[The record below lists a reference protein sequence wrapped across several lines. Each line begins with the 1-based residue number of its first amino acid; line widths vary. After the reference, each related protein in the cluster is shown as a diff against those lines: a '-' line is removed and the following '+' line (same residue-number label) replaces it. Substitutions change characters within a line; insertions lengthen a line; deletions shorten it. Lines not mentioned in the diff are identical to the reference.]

1 MVKFIIREPTR
12 CATWA
17 SISRALS
24 RARTARHRR
33 AGFAAN
39 AREPMAAIDL
49 FADPRDYA
57 WLERLQRLVMHY
69 EPDTRPH
76 FGKSALGPDFRAA
89 LNGDGQDHLEQ

>member
-1 MVKFIIREPTR
+1 
-12 CATWA
+12 
-17 SISRALS
+17 
-24 RARTARHRR
+24 
-33 AGFAAN
+33 
-39 AREPMAAIDL
+39 MAAIDL

-89 LNGDGQDHLEQ
+89 LNSDGQDHLEQLMDIYERHFPQGNLMFSERVRAMLDVGQPLAGESAADAGLA